1 MHLLILSVLAI
12 LGALLFLKK
21 WPSLSN
27 SEKTKWGL
35 IILII
40 VMATMTATGRMHWL
54 GVALAGL
61 AASLRSITPLL
72 IRFFPFIQQ
81 HLQRHFFSSS
91 QGNPKNSESEYEEEK
106 SKQQNTAQTNGKM
119 TTSEAL
125 AILELPAGATKEEI
139 INAHRHLMQKMHPDR
154 GGSTYLASKINQA
167 KDTLLS

>member
-1 MHLLILSVLAI
+1 MHLIILSILAI
-12 LGALLFLKK
+12 AGGFLFIRK

-35 IILII
+35 ILLVIA
-40 VMATMTATGRMHWL
+40 MAAMAATGRMHWI

-61 AASLRSITPLL
+61 VASLRSITPLL
-72 IRFFPFIQQ
+72 IRLFPFIQQ
-81 HLQRHFFSSS
+81 PILRRFFSDTR
-91 QGNPKNSESEYEEEK
+91 NP
-106 SKQQNTAQTNGKM
+106 QQNSHSEHAEDKAKQESAEM
-119 TTSEAL
+119 SHSEAL
-125 AILELPAGATKEEI
+125 AVLELSADSTKEDI

>member
-1 MHLLILSVLAI
+1 MHLLILSILAI
-12 LGALLFLKK
+12 SGGLLFLKK
-21 WPSLSN
+21 WPRLSN
-27 SEKTKWGL
+27 PEKTKWGL

-40 VMATMTATGRMHWL
+40 VMAAMAATGRMHWL

-61 AASLRSITPLL
+61 AAGLRSIVPLL
-72 IRFFPFIQQ
+72 IRFFPLIQQ
-81 HLQRHFFSSS
+81 HLQRQFFSSS
-91 QGNPKNSESEYEEEK
+91 QSNPKNAESEYQEEK
-106 SKQQNTAQTNGKM
+106 SKQHTAQPNGKM